1 MIIENPLM
9 RIKLERY
16 RARFEEL
23 ERMKRERAFLDDAM
37 LLCNALDHAAAY
49 VEHLLNEVDKNESD

>member
-9 RIKLERY
+9 RMKLERY

-23 ERMKRERAFLDDAM
+23 ERMKRESAFLDDAM
-37 LLCNALDHAAAY
+37 LLCSALDHAAAY
-49 VEHLLNEVDKNESD
+49 VDLLMNEVDKNESD